1 MCSFLWTFCWILLD
15 YGSISSAFEWHW
27 EFCFKNAI
35 DESLLFL
42 GPKFLACMPCF
53 QRSKDD
59 AGFWYVSLCLNIGAT
74 ASNLLHEKSHDHL
87 MVSTISSGL
96 IKKKKNHYMIW
107 FITIVHFRS
116 AGNFEHILCQC
127 KKLIFD
133 IAARKN
139 FNAEGLLINF

>member
-27 EFCFKNAI
+27 VFCFKNAI

-59 AGFWYVSLCLNIGAT
+59 AGFWCVSLCLNIGAT
-74 ASNLLHEKSHDHL
+74 ASNLLHEKSRPPNGINYIIW
-87 MVSTISSGL
+87 TYQ
-96 IKKKKNHYMIW
+96 KKKKIHYMIW
-107 FITIVHFRS
+107 FITIVHFRPD
-116 AGNFEHILCQC
+116 GNYGHIMPMQKTNLWHSC
-127 KKLIFD
+127 KKKF
-133 IAARKN
+133 
-139 FNAEGLLINF
+139 